1 MKLIC
6 YGKGV
11 PAIAE
16 DLHITIELAQQIK
29 DSILKAFPKLAK
41 YLEDVVAF
49 GKKHGYVENYFGA
62 KRRLPEL
69 QLEDYSF
76 TFPDNLEENSRN
88 YYKALYMSKLN
99 RAKYRTDI
107 NNIIATARNK
117 GIDIC
122 SNKNAIA
129 QAVRNA
135 YNCVDVETEILT
147 LNGWKR
153 YDEINIGDDVLS
165 YNMFTNTIE
174 KDKLLNINIYNN
186 VYEDVVEFSHP
197 SFSAVSTHNH
207 RWVVYDA
214 NVNKIKII
222 HTDNFY
228 YNGTQRI
235 LRCANNNFA
244 EANYSDDFLR
254 LCGWVLTDSSYKKNI
269 KKQLSS
275 VVISQSKPN
284 MVCHI
289 RDILR
294 KLNIEAHEGTPK
306 ICGNYQLYT
315 WDLHKKNS
323 MVFFEL
329 FPERQ
334 LTYDFIF
341 SLSQRQAN
349 IILEELLLGDGIEK
363 RKLIASSKEIAN
375 LYQCLIYVAGKASSI
390 SKKDKTGRIS
400 RSSKIKNSIETK
412 KLYYIV
418 NILKRDKIQL
428 FRKHCINTVADTVWC
443 PTTNNSTWVARRKG
457 KVYITGNSPV
467 QSTAAILT
475 KMAMNNI
482 YNNKEL
488 QNMGVSLVLTIH
500 DEVSLNVPKYCLKE
514 AIEIAKKEFLT
525 SGKDLKAD
533 LRCDI
538 EVAECWAGESIA
550 Y

>member
-41 YLEDVVAF
+41 YLENVVAF

-76 TFPDNLEENSRN
+76 TFPDNLEENSKN

-107 NNIIATARNK
+107 NNIIATAKSK

-135 YNCVDVETEILT
+135 Y
-147 LNGWKR
+147 
-153 YDEINIGDDVLS
+153 
-165 YNMFTNTIE
+165 
-174 KDKLLNINIYNN
+174 
-186 VYEDVVEFSHP
+186 
-197 SFSAVSTHNH
+197 
-207 RWVVYDA
+207 
-214 NVNKIKII
+214 
-222 HTDNFY
+222 
-228 YNGTQRI
+228 
-235 LRCANNNFA
+235 
-244 EANYSDDFLR
+244 
-254 LCGWVLTDSSYKKNI
+254 
-269 KKQLSS
+269 
-275 VVISQSKPN
+275 
-284 MVCHI
+284 
-289 RDILR
+289 
-294 KLNIEAHEGTPK
+294 
-306 ICGNYQLYT
+306 
-315 WDLHKKNS
+315 
-323 MVFFEL
+323 
-329 FPERQ
+329 
-334 LTYDFIF
+334 
-341 SLSQRQAN
+341 
-349 IILEELLLGDGIEK
+349 
-363 RKLIASSKEIAN
+363 
-375 LYQCLIYVAGKASSI
+375 
-390 SKKDKTGRIS
+390 
-400 RSSKIKNSIETK
+400 
-412 KLYYIV
+412 
-418 NILKRDKIQL
+418 
-428 FRKHCINTVADTVWC
+428 
-443 PTTNNSTWVARRKG
+443 
-457 KVYITGNSPV
+457 NSPV